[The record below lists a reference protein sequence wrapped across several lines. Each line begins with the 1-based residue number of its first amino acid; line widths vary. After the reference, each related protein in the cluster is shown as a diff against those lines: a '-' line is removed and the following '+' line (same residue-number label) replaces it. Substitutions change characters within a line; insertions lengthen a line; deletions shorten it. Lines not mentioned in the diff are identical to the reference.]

1 MTILPFRAFRFN
13 PFRVGRLGDVV
24 TQPYD
29 KIDTAMQAA
38 YYRRSPYN
46 IVRII
51 KSREVGVRGDEG
63 YIVTGRLWSQWLQE
77 GILVQENDPAYFLYR
92 QKFSV
97 DEKQYV
103 RHALVGLLDLN
114 RSDRVLA
121 HERTF
126 SGPRMDRLKLIR
138 QTESN
143 DGLIFLLYRDSGGS
157 LGELAETVVGELPL
171 ESVVD
176 EYETQNEIFRLPPS
190 CWQRV
195 ESVLNNSDFVIADGH
210 HRFAVALQFMKECRA
225 KNWKPV
231 ATESFDKRMVAL
243 VEMSDPGLLI
253 LPTHRVL
260 FGIGGFSLA
269 SWEKRMSAL
278 FEKQQAQ
285 DLVDLLRRLR
295 AAGAS
300 SFGVLAS
307 NRWAVWTRRQPPSEE
322 ELDVAILHQ
331 DILDRTL
338 GITEQQVA
346 DESRIRYFRA
356 AAEAA
361 QDVKLGNGQLAFF
374 LNPTRIEQ
382 VEGCARRNQ
391 MMPQKST
398 DFFPKMLSGLLFMK
412 MEIDKQQR

>member
-13 PFRVGRLGDVV
+13 PSRVGRLGDVV

-29 KIDTAMQAA
+29 KIDAAMQAA
-38 YYRRSPYN
+38 YYRKSPYN
-46 IVRII
+46 VVRII

-63 YIVTGRLWSQWLQE
+63 YVVTGRLWSQWLQE
-77 GILVQENDPAYFLYR
+77 GILVQETDPAYFLYR
-92 QKFSV
+92 QNFSL
-97 DEKQYV
+97 DQKQYV
-103 RHALVGLLDLN
+103 RHALVGLLDLS

-121 HERTF
+121 HESTL

-143 DGLIFLLYRDSGGS
+143 DGLIFLLYRDSSGS
-157 LGELAETVVGELPL
+157 LLELAEIVVGQSPL

-176 EYETQNEIFRLPPS
+176 EYRTRNEIFRLPPS

-195 ESVLNNSDFVIADGH
+195 QSVLNNSDYVIADGH
-210 HRFAVALQFMKECRA
+210 HRFVVALQFMKECLA
-225 KNWKPV
+225 KNWVPV

-260 FGIGGFSLA
+260 FGIGGFNLA
-269 SWEKRMSAL
+269 SWEKKMSAR

-285 DLVDLLRRLR
+285 DLADLLPRLR
-295 AAGAS
+295 AAGAG
-300 SFGVLAS
+300 SFGVLAA
-307 NRWAVWTRRQPPSEE
+307 NRWAVWTRSQPPTEG
-322 ELDVAILHQ
+322 ELDVAILHH
-331 DILDRTL
+331 DILGRTL

-346 DESRIRYFRA
+346 DESHVRYFREA
-356 AAEAA
+356 DEAA
-361 QDVKLGNGQLAFF
+361 RDVKLGNGQLAFF

-382 VEGCARRNQ
+382 VEGCARRHQ
-391 MMPQKST
+391 VMPQKST

-412 MEIDKQQR
+412 MEIDKRQ